1 MVRVMRGWRRNKTAP
16 APQIAPEDRL
26 IAAYSG
32 FTEAEWMSLPE
43 LARKDAR
50 EHIIWR
56 LP

>member
-1 MVRVMRGWRRNKTAP
+1 MRGWRRNKPAP
-16 APQIAPEDRL
+16 APRIAPEDRL

-32 FTEAEWMSLPE
+32 FTPEQWMALPE

-50 EHIIWR
+50 EHVTWN